1 WCLNPAMRSVST
13 TLRRCLGGAML
24 LLVVGLS
31 PAFAKEIKGLRVA
44 TGPTGTRAEILLDTP
59 AAYSLLTLQ
68 GPDRLVVDLA
78 GVSLPAH
85 LPLPA
90 GQGIVRSVR
99 TGHPEPGKTR
109 VVFDLAAPVAVLAP
123 RLEPTLDGQRLVLE
137 WPGDGPAM
145 PVAPARDDA
154 AVASAILNGA
164 ALPTSPPPATHPAAD
179 PAQASAAATE
189 RLIASITGAPAAT
202 PARPTAT
209 TQVQVPV
216 QTQPP
221 PPQPRPQSALPAEP
235 ARPLVIAI

>member
-1 WCLNPAMRSVST
+1 NRLTDGFGWCLNPAMRSVST

-31 PAFAKEIKGLRVA
+31 PAFAKEIKGLRVD

-99 TGHPEPGKTR
+99 TGHPEPRKTG

-123 RLEPTLDGQRLVLE
+123 RRERMLAGRSRVLDC
-137 WPGDGPAM
+137 PGDGPAL
-145 PVAPARDDA
+145 PVPPVPDDA
-154 AVASAILNGA
+154 AVASASLSGA
-164 ALPTSPPPATHPAAD
+164 ALPTSPLPATHPAAD

-202 PARPTAT
+202 PAR
-209 TQVQVPV
+209 
-216 QTQPP
+216 
-221 PPQPRPQSALPAEP
+221 
-235 ARPLVIAI
+235 